1 MALVMHSNLQNS
13 SSIRLALSLQNHSS
27 KNTNRHL
34 IIDPKKKKKS
44 KITQK
49 SFQNH
54 MQDGWILHYCK
65 FHKSILIFES
75 TTQPN
80 IPS

>member
-34 IIDPKKKKKS
+34 IIDPKKKKIENYPKIIPKS
-44 KITQK
+44 HARRVDSSLLQ
-49 SFQNH
+49 
-54 MQDGWILHYCK
+54 
-65 FHKSILIFES
+65 
-75 TTQPN
+75 
-80 IPS
+80 IPQIYFDI